1 MKSSFCQGIDHCVD
15 VEFVTSSYCALSS
28 CVEVGYRKSSFC
40 GHPGCVEVDLADDG
54 GNILVRDSKLGDG
67 GGALS
72 FTKDEWTAFIK
83 GVKAGEF
90 DLEES
95 A

>member
-1 MKSSFCQGIDHCVD
+1 MKSSFCTANNCVD
-15 VEFVTSSYCALSS
+15 VEFMTSTFCAKGS

-40 GHPGCVEVDLADDG
+40 GHPGCVEVRGDG
-54 GNILVRDSKLGDG
+54 GNVLVRDSKLGDG
-67 GGALS
+67 GNVLS
-72 FTKDEWTAFIK
+72 FTNDEWVAFIK

-90 DLEES
+90 DLKES